1 MVRSSRVN
9 ISEISKQIEDSL
21 LVFKEDGDVYKN
33 YLNEIVDG
41 KYVVDTVKELEA
53 STAAEAVV
61 AKATKEE
68 ALNKLTVTTTSGKVF
83 YADSDS
89 RIDLNDAIVIGT
101 EEGLTETTWKLAEE
115 VNGSKYVMVSMTELK
130 EARSLAINAKANIIG
145 V

>member
-1 MVRSSRVN
+1 
-9 ISEISKQIEDSL
+9 
-21 LVFKEDGDVYKN
+21 VFKEDGDVYKN
-33 YLNEIVDG
+33 YLNELVDG